1 MVQEIYCDESGF
13 TGNNLSDRKDTWFSY
28 ASVAVNHYEAKKFVD
43 DLIQKYQIQNNEL
56 KFSKLK
62 NSPRGQEA
70 ISEVLDTF
78 CKQTKLAVH
87 HKKYNL
93 ACKLFEYI
101 FEPVLAEKNSIFYSL
116 KFNQFVSNFIYLF
129 FQCKSESAEQLFYSF
144 QKMMRNKDIKEL
156 EIFFCLFSQSQENK
170 DYIQDTDI
178 IEYLTLIKDFCI
190 YHSNTIAEELN
201 SLEGTGTG
209 KWILDLTLTS
219 LVSLLADW
227 GQQFD
232 ELQVFCD
239 KSKPLQDQPEFFK
252 VMIGNTKEIY
262 AELGER
268 RFPLSFNLKQNINFV
283 DSKKHS
289 GIQIA
294 DIFAGA
300 SKFVFQEGYMDSSKK
315 VSRLIKIRW
324 TNYLSNC
331 FTDYSVVPDREH
343 LDMNQIPNQL
353 NMALFHEIM
362 RRTYNSKPILKEIE
376 FFVQNQ
382 YRILQ
387 LYQLY
392 HE

>member
-13 TGNNLSDRKDTWFSY
+13 TGNNLSDSKDTWFSY
-28 ASVAVNHYEAKKFVD
+28 ASVAVNHHEAKKFVD

-116 KFNQFVSNFIYLF
+116 KFNQFVSNLIYLF

-144 QKMMRNKDIKEL
+144 EKMMRNKDIKEL
-156 EIFFCLFSQSQENK
+156 EIFFRLFFQSQETK
-170 DYIQDTDI
+170 DYLQDT
-178 IEYLTLIKDFCI
+178 IEYLSLIKDFCI

-201 SLEGTGTG
+201 FLKGTGTG

-239 KSKPLQDQPEFFK
+239 QSKPLQDQPDFLK
-252 VMIGNTKEIY
+252 VMIGNAEKIY
-262 AELGER
+262 MDLGER
-268 RFPLSFNLKQNINFV
+268 KFPLTFNLKENINFI
-283 DSKKHS
+283 DSKKYP

-315 VSRLIKIRW
+315 VSRLIRIRW
-324 TNYLSNC
+324 TNYISHC

-343 LDMNQIPNQL
+343 LDMNQISNQL

-362 RRTYNSKPILKEIE
+362 ERTYNSEPILEEIE
-376 FFVQNQ
+376 FFIHNQ
-382 YRILQ
+382 YKILH
-387 LYQLY
+387 LHRLL
-392 HE
+392 HK